1 MFLGVTS
8 LSGVINQASSLPFE
22 QRLISYLSTKL
33 PEAREISISGLTQAT
48 EGLSY
53 ETYLFQASWHQ
64 AGKKMIQGY
73 AVRLQPL
80 WGPVPPYDVEPQ
92 FRILQSL
99 YGTAVPVPRVF
110 WMEKDTGIL
119 GAPFFIMK
127 KVEGEIPLP
136 WKSAKGSY
144 NDPGQREL
152 MAREVVR
159 VLAALHTVDW
169 KARDIDFLP
178 PPATPTSYAQREI
191 KRWEAIQKENEYL
204 AEPILAEAYGWLKAH
219 IPRAPRTTLVHGDYR
234 LGNFIWRENRIAAF
248 LDWEMVALGDPL
260 SDIGW
265 MCMKVFQGH
274 TGKVNGL
281 MDRDEF
287 LSSYEKLSGIHP
299 NPESVLWWEVFGY
312 VKLMAILSAGLR
324 AYIDGRRD
332 DVRLAIFEFDALSH
346 LNLLAQTLGF

>member
-1 MFLGVTS
+1 MSAAV
-8 LSGVINQASSLPFE
+8 NQASPSTLEP
-22 QRLISYLSTKL
+22 RLVSYLSARL
-33 PEAREISISGLTQAT
+33 PAATDVSISELTQAT

-53 ETYLFQASWHQ
+53 ETYLFKASWRQ
-64 AGKKMIQGY
+64 GGKKISQGY

-99 YGTAVPVPRVF
+99 YGTDVPVPRVF

-119 GAPFFIMK
+119 GAPFFIME

-136 WKSAKGSY
+136 WKSARGSF
-144 NDPGQREL
+144 NDPAQREL
-152 MAREVVR
+152 MAREMVR

-169 KARDIDFLP
+169 KARGIDFLP
-178 PPATPTSYAQREI
+178 PRPVGATGYAQREI

-234 LGNFIWRENRIAAF
+234 LGNFIWREGRIAAF
-248 LDWEMVALGDPL
+248 LDWEMAALGDPL

-287 LSSYEKLSGIHP
+287 LNSYEKLSGIHP
-299 NPESVLWWEVFGY
+299 DPESVLWWEVFGY
-312 VKLMAILSAGLR
+312 VKLVAILSAGLR